1 MVVAVPQQ
9 PCCPCRVTTNKWSCR
24 FFVVDFQLGPIV
36 EIYTQP
42 QPNNKPQQPI
52 MATTPALLRASSWT
66 ARRLHHTVVRMPTCA
81 IASTMPSSSA
91 WNQSMWFSSTTVAGS
106 NRNSTTSTS
115 TTGFSSSTQGTVS
128 ALLRN
133 GSGTLHQA
141 PRRGHM
147 TPKTNPNYFK
157 RAQRGLFAGKQ
168 RGTGNKVSFSNRK
181 YVHHGTTAVL
191 CCASLSRHPSDP
203 FDACRTR
210 RTWLPNV
217 QKKRL
222 FSDILNRHLRLNVTT
237 AALRWIDKVMAA
249 LCLVKRATEG

>member
-1 MVVAVPQQ
+1 MVAVPQQ
-9 PCCPCRVTTNKWSCR
+9 PCCPCRVTTNKCSSS
-24 FFVVDFQLGPIV
+24 VDFFCRRFSARSNCGDLHNHNHNPTTNQ
-36 EIYTQP
+36 
-42 QPNNKPQQPI
+42 PQQPI

-106 NRNSTTSTS
+106 NSNSTTTTS

-181 YVHHGTTAVL
+181 YVQHNTTQHCALL
-191 CCASLSRHPSDP
+191 CKSEPPPIRPL
-203 FDACRTR
+203 
-210 RTWLPNV
+210 
-217 QKKRL
+217 
-222 FSDILNRHLRLNVTT
+222 
-237 AALRWIDKVMAA
+237 
-249 LCLVKRATEG
+249 